1 MRKASILLVAFLL
14 ISPSIKL
21 RPQSVASDR
30 QENAVKDRQVQG
42 PSPTHPTFRPKLSL
56 QDALQIAQTYI
67 DKEHIDISSYWLYR
81 AMFILYGDSKTP
93 DKDKLPCWH
102 FWWVTNSG
110 DMGDYVEILVAMDGK
125 AWRIPSM

>member
-14 ISPSIKL
+14 ISLSIKL
-21 RPQSVASDR
+21 CPQSIKSDH
-30 QENAVKDRQVQG
+30 QEGAVKERRVPG

-56 QDALQIAQTYI
+56 QEALQIAQSYI
-67 DKEHIDISSYWLYR
+67 DKEHIDTSSYWLYR
-81 AMFILYGDSKTP
+81 AMFILYGDSRTA

-102 FWWVTNSG
+102 FWWVNNSG

-125 AWRIPSM
+125 AWRVPSM